1 MVHMRPR
8 DGASQLQAQHD
19 PGTQKMSGLVLL
31 YQFCSQYNFFR
42 SRLAMRIPQ
51 AALIL
56 YRWIQS
62 EISFAKTYMSNPSEN
77 TLIGPF
83 WVQEDGVVWLTRLG
97 QYPQRYMVVLK
108 YRIYYGHH
116 SYTHGSKA
124 IKHFVSFSPGYWVS
138 SEKRILVNVFSVQ

>member
-1 MVHMRPR
+1 
-8 DGASQLQAQHD
+8 
-19 PGTQKMSGLVLL
+19 
-31 YQFCSQYNFFR
+31 
-42 SRLAMRIPQ
+42 MRIPE

-97 QYPQRYMVVLK
+97 
-108 YRIYYGHH
+108 
-116 SYTHGSKA
+116 
-124 IKHFVSFSPGYWVS
+124 
-138 SEKRILVNVFSVQ
+138 